1 MEFGGLKIFPKTFQM
16 NTELTDVSPTN
27 KEIRIEVPPEEVRK
41 VYDSV
46 SKKYADKAQVPGFR
60 KGFAPLDVVRLR
72 FKEEIKSDVIQE
84 ILPPKVTEAI
94 RKHQLSPIAEPHLH
108 LEDSEALKVNGS
120 QPLIMSVHVEIM
132 PEIPTPEYES
142 LKATRRVRPI
152 KDDELDNIIDEQ
164 RQQQSTFIPIEDRSS
179 QDGDMVIVDL
189 NGTFEDDPDADP
201 IEVNDLEV
209 QLGDEVIEKSF
220 SDNLQG
226 VEIDDNK
233 EFIVQYPDEFSSPAL
248 AGRTVNYTA
257 KVKSIGSVEL
267 PELNDQWVQSLGQDF
282 KTIAE
287 LRKKLRQDMETVA
300 KADADSRVRNDLIAK
315 LIEDNNFEIPKALIE
330 SQAQSLLNNFTQDL
344 AQRGVNLEEVQKDFI
359 ETTYNQMRIQAER
372 DVRGAMLL
380 EKIAEIENVVVDK
393 DAVNKEIGKMVAQYE
408 TSEEEIR
415 KSLEQQGGEA
425 MIENNLRTREAI
437 EKLVEKAKI
446 IDGDWID
453 ENLRPAVS
461 EKTESK
467 DEEHQKHGKD
477 SADKK
482 K

>member
-1 MEFGGLKIFPKTFQM
+1 M

-233 EFIVQYPDEFSSPAL
+233 EFVVQYPDEFSSPAL

-257 KVKSIGSVEL
+257 KVKSI
-267 PELNDQWVQSLGQDF
+267 Q
-282 KTIAE
+282 I
-287 LRKKLRQDMETVA
+287 
-300 KADADSRVRNDLIAK
+300 
-315 LIEDNNFEIPKALIE
+315 
-330 SQAQSLLNNFTQDL
+330 
-344 AQRGVNLEEVQKDFI
+344 
-359 ETTYNQMRIQAER
+359 
-372 DVRGAMLL
+372 
-380 EKIAEIENVVVDK
+380 
-393 DAVNKEIGKMVAQYE
+393 
-408 TSEEEIR
+408 
-415 KSLEQQGGEA
+415 
-425 MIENNLRTREAI
+425 
-437 EKLVEKAKI
+437 
-446 IDGDWID
+446 
-453 ENLRPAVS
+453 
-461 EKTESK
+461 
-467 DEEHQKHGKD
+467 
-477 SADKK
+477 
-482 K
+482 